1 MIGLLSNPEIPDSP
15 LIVHRFTVRPFG
27 EKNSPFILNS
37 VVKSNLGRNESLV
50 TAHMQR
56 SVFVNKISGC
66 ESEIEANFHF
76 KPGASTVSKWRR
88 NLLRKESS
96 MHLVNLNPWFNM
108 EPCGWYVKYSNSE
121 YSLSSGKNYETRY
134 LKDTALFYDPL
145 AFHSPLATSAKI
157 LLQDL
162 CIKGV
167 KLDDQWSDHVKKW
180 IEKVHSILSTTEE
193 EIMSVERSYF
203 ATFRDFRLYFRLY
216 FPIKNFMFF

>member
-1 MIGLLSNPEIPDSP
+1 MIGLLSNPEVPDSP

-96 MHLVNLNPWFNM
+96 MLLVNLNPWFNM

-157 LLQDL
+157 R
-162 CIKGV
+162 KESNWMTNV
-167 KLDDQWSDHVKKW
+167 WPR
-180 IEKVHSILSTTEE
+180 EKMDRKSALYSQYNWRRNNVGGKI
-193 EIMSVERSYF
+193 V
-203 ATFRDFRLYFRLY
+203 FRDFSR
-216 FPIKNFMFF
+216 FPFIFPFIFSN